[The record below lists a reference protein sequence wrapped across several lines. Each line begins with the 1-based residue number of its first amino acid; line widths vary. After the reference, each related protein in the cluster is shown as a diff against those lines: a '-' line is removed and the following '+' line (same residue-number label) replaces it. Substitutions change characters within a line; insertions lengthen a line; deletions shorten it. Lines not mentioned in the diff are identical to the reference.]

1 VLNPAA
7 VYTDAAPP
15 PSASER
21 KSATILFTD
30 VKSSMELSAS
40 VELEDWWAIMR
51 SLFDLMYEGVHRFGG
66 WIGNFTGD
74 GIVAVFEDE
83 PDNPEHADRCC
94 DAALWLRE
102 AIRSP
107 AQEVLNMHGLELSV
121 RMGMHSGAIITGA
134 IDGPDNHYY
143 TATGFAVSL
152 AKRIEGLAL
161 PGRIYIS
168 EHTAKLLRP
177 GLELRDL
184 GAFAVKGTPLPV
196 GVFELAG
203 QR

>member
-7 VYTDAAPP
+7 VYTHPAPP

-21 KSATILFTD
+21 KLATILFTD
-30 VKSSMELSAS
+30 VKSSMELSAA
-40 VELEDWWAIMR
+40 VELEDWWSIMR
-51 SLFDLMYEGVHRFGG
+51 GLFALMYEGVHRFGG
-66 WIGNFTGD
+66 WVGNFTGD
-74 GIVAVFEDE
+74 GIVAVFEDGA
-83 PDNPEHADRCC
+83 DNPEHADRCC

-107 AQEVLNMHGLELSV
+107 AQDLLTVHGLELSI
-121 RMGMHSGAIITGA
+121 RMGMHSGAIVTGA

-161 PGRIYIS
+161 PGCIYLS
-168 EHTAKLLRP
+168 EQTAKLLRP

-203 QR
+203 